1 MKPKI
6 GSPHDTIFKQYY
18 GNPTNAAG
26 FLRHNLPP
34 ELAAKIDFKTLTPVK
49 DSFVSED
56 FEKFFADLVF
66 QCTLTDGQDASIYI
80 LLEHKSVPSPA
91 CAIQLLRYM
100 LMLWEEALRMPA
112 PSLPVVI
119 PIVIYHGS
127 SPWTGKQIKDLFPND
142 PVLAEFLPDFRIIVY
157 DLPRMPKETIKG
169 DLASNL
175 ILLLFKAMKADV
187 PLVHVV
193 DLIKSLIET
202 LGVDAA
208 QVFIKQMLYYVVD
221 VDKTI
226 TKDQVKLELAKLP
239 EGEEVMRSVA
249 GILSPEAYEKGIQ
262 VGEEKGIE
270 KGEAKGRG
278 QNARIVLL
286 SLVTAKFGPLSEK
299 HSEKLKMLKDADTLN
314 GLCVSLLTVNTI
326 DEFMATVDNLLDA

>member
-18 GNPTNAAG
+18 GNPTNTAG
-26 FLRHNLPP
+26 FLKHNLPS
-34 ELAAKIDFKTLTPVK
+34 ELAAKIDFTTLVPVK
-49 DSFVSED
+49 DSFITED

-66 QCTLTDGQDASIYI
+66 QCSLKDGQDASIYI
-80 LLEHKSVPSPA
+80 LLEHKSTPAPA
-91 CAIQLLRYM
+91 CAVQLLRYM
-100 LMLWEEALRMPA
+100 VMLWEEALRGELPVQG
-112 PSLPVVI
+112 LPVVI

-127 SPWTGKQIKDLFPND
+127 RPWPGKQIKDLFPND

-157 DLPRMPKETIKG
+157 DLPRMPLESIKG

-249 GILSPEAYEKGIQ
+249 GILSPEAYEKGVQ
-262 VGEEKGIE
+262 VGEEKGE
-270 KGEAKGRG
+270 GLGFAK
-278 QNARIVLL
+278 LL
-286 SLVTAKFGPLSEK
+286 VRQLNAKFGLLSAANIQK
-299 HSEKLKMLKDADTLN
+299 IKSIQDVDAL
-314 GLCVSLLTVNTI
+314 GSLGVKFLETSSI
-326 DEFMATVDNLLDA
+326 DEFMGYVDKVLEKPVN

>member
-1 MKPKI
+1 MTPKI
-6 GSPHDTIFKQYY
+6 YSPHDTIFKQYY
-18 GNPTNAAG
+18 GDPTNAAG
-26 FLRHNLPP
+26 FLRHNLPLD
-34 ELAAKIDFKTLTPVK
+34 LAAKIDFRTLTPVK

-91 CAIQLLRYM
+91 CAVQLLRYM
-100 LMLWEEALRMPA
+100 VMLWEDALRSPA

-187 PLVHVV
+187 PLVHVA
-193 DLIKSLIET
+193 DLIKLLIKAH
-202 LGVDAA
+202 GVDGA
-208 QVFIKQMLYYVVD
+208 QGLIKQMLYYVVD
-221 VDKTI
+221 VDRTI
-226 TKDQVKLELAKLP
+226 TKTQVEIELAKLP

-249 GILSPEAYEKGIQ
+249 GILSPEAYEKGVQ
-262 VGEEKGIE
+262 VGEERAME
-270 KGEAKGRG
+270 KGRG
-278 QNARIVLL
+278 EGASGVLVN
-286 SLVTAKFGPLSEK
+286 LVNLKFGPLSEAN
-299 HSEKLKMLKDADTLN
+299 SLKIRSIQDVGTIN
-314 GLCVSLLTVNTI
+314 GLCMNLLTASSI
-326 DEFMATVDNLLDA
+326 DEFMFTVDKVLDA